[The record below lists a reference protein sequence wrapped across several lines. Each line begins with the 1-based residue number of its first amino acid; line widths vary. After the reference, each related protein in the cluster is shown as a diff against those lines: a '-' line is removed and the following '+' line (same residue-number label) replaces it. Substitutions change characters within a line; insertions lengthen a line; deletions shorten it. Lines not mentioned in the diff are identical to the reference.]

1 MLPRPAAPAFD
12 GAVGTDSHDRM
23 DPADKLLSAKG

>member
-12 GAVGTDSHDRM
+12 GAVGTDSHGRM
-23 DPADKLLSAKG
+23 DLRNKLFFAKD